1 MGEVARELAR
11 VLRLRNSTPF
21 TMAGVTGMMELGDKD
36 LQECSMTLMDE
47 LERVGLGLHA
57 PGSW

>member
-1 MGEVARELAR
+1 MGEVSRELAR

-36 LQECSMTLMDE
+36 LQECSMTPMDE
-47 LERVGLGLHA
+47 LERVGLG
-57 PGSW
+57 